1 MVSLHTNYILLRR
14 QQANRRILL
23 DDNNI
28 ETGFLIE
35 SMTLIPQNNTTTDV
49 VGVVL
54 HTQENGVDIQTST
67 VFNATRN
74 DQVGFGYSEDTAAT
88 PNTFVKVGTLIVRDL
103 FLTNLSNTDVNVE
116 LVLTKHNIS
125 GAKAII
131 SLLKERSQGELV

>member
-35 SMTLIPQNNTTTDV
+35 SMTLIPQNNTTTDI

>member
-54 HTQENGVDIQTST
+54 HTQENGADIQTAG

-88 PNTFVKVGTLIVRDL
+88 PNSFVKVGTLIVRDL
-103 FLTNLSNTDVNVE
+103 FLTNISNTDVNVE